1 MNSIALT
8 SIDLSLVVLAAALL
22 GGLAGYLV
30 RWLQERRPRARAA
43 YGGTRAGD
51 SRSTAARAGDPR
63 LQGPAESM
71 GSYPGLRRGDRP
83 AVPRDP
89 WHHELP
95 LDVEASVQA
104 STGAGRPTVLV
115 VDDRLELRA
124 VHSTYLQQHG
134 YNVLL
139 AADGES
145 ALDLVRSHQP
155 AVVVLDH
162 SLPGR
167 TGIEVTREMKAD
179 PRTARIP
186 VILMTAHSYGAIG
199 MAAKQAGVA
208 AFLPKPVDPSRV
220 LREVARHARVDVHD
234 A

>member
-1 MNSIALT
+1 MNVLALT
-8 SIDLSLVVLAAALL
+8 PVDLALALFAATLL
-22 GGLAGYLV
+22 GGLAGYCV
-30 RWLQERRPRARAA
+30 RWLQERRSEATASTRGHRAA
-43 YGGTRAGD
+43 SSRA
-51 SRSTAARAGDPR
+51 TDPR
-63 LQGPAESM
+63 LYGGPGAP

-83 AVPRDP
+83 APVPRDP
-89 WHHELP
+89 WHAELP
-95 LDVEASVQA
+95 LDVEASA
-104 STGAGRPTVLV
+104 HATSSAGRPTVLV

-145 ALDLVRSHQP
+145 ALDMVRSHRP

-167 TGIEVTREMKAD
+167 TGIEVTRELKSD

-199 MAAKQAGVA
+199 MAAKEAGVA

-220 LREVARHARVDVHD
+220 LREVERHMRVDVHD